1 VWSNAERTTAQGLV
15 RSAALHTPYI
25 RCRFILN
32 WYEGDCFFFAPMS
45 FSQVLNDPSVQ
56 KLLPLLAAAIAGQVI
71 SLGLSTLA
79 VG

>member
-1 VWSNAERTTAQGLV
+1 MRRLLEITGVYLGRWAEWFCTSGKPNY
-15 RSAALHTPYI
+15 SG
-25 RCRFILN
+25 
-32 WYEGDCFFFAPMS
+32 GDCFFFAPMS